1 MQKYLNVSLLSYQ
14 VLTSCGND
22 TTCDQQQ
29 RSVQSKS
36 SAEDARIIQAVYA
49 VGASIARARREL
61 CPDLPAGLPGLCPPG
76 GNRLVFALFYSSH
89 SHYTRVNGF
98 A

>member
-1 MQKYLNVSLLSYQ
+1 MSQYASIISHQ
-14 VLTSCGND
+14 VLKKCDND
-22 TTCDQQQ
+22 TACDQQQ

-76 GNRLVFALFYSSH
+76 GNRLVCALFYSLH
-89 SHYTRVNGF
+89 SHDTRINGF